1 VKGGAGDRGTDR
13 SPSAGFVLDLE
24 RCVGC
29 GACVLACRLENRLPP
44 GVSWRRIVSLN
55 LARYPGGPTYFF
67 SLACHHC
74 QDPPCVRGCPSGA
87 LGQRPDGVVILTADL
102 CLGCRY
108 CEMACPFGA
117 PSYDSGAGVMTKC
130 HLCHHRLDRGR
141 LPACVEACPT
151 GALSLS
157 GGAAADGL
165 SAFVEE
171 AVPPPLASSA
181 DSAGPP
187 QAFLGELEGRST
199 VLATEVPGFVDP
211 GGARPG
217 LFLVPPA
224 GGIRG
229 ARYRDLVR
237 FLAGP
242 VSGGE
247 EEDRG

>member
-1 VKGGAGDRGTDR
+1 MRASKARGATAPAVRT
-13 SPSAGFVLDLE
+13 GFLLDLG

-29 GACVLACRLENRLPP
+29 GACVLACRLENRLPT

-55 LARYPGGPTYFF
+55 LSRHTGGPTYFF

-74 QDPPCVRGCPSGA
+74 ENPPCARGCPSGA
-87 LGQRPDGVVILTADL
+87 LVKRSDGVVILDATL

-117 PSYDSGAGVMTKC
+117 PAYDPGLGVMTKC

-151 GALSLS
+151 GALTLS
-157 GGAAADGL
+157 GHLVAG
-165 SAFVEE
+165 
-171 AVPPPLASSA
+171 ASSA
-181 DSAGPP
+181 GQPVAGGSSVPE
-187 QAFLGELEGRST
+187 ARDAETLRST
-199 VLATEVPGFVDP
+199 DVPGFVDP

-217 LFLVPPA
+217 LFLSPPE

-229 ARYRDLVR
+229 ARYLELLRILT
-237 FLAGP
+237 GP
-242 VSGGE
+242 ESGGG
-247 EEDRG
+247 EDGHG

>member
-1 VKGGAGDRGTDR
+1 MRASEERG
-13 SPSAGFVLDLE
+13 SPATPAPTGFLLDLG

-29 GACVLACRLENRLPP
+29 GACALACRLENRLPP
-44 GVSWRRIVSLN
+44 GVSWRRIVPLN
-55 LARYPGGPTYFF
+55 LARHTGGPTYFF

-117 PSYDSGAGVMTKC
+117 PAYDAGTGVMTKC

-151 GALSLS
+151 GAL
-157 GGAAADGL
+157 GL
-165 SAFVEE
+165 REEGSVASA
-171 AVPPPLASSA
+171 
-181 DSAGPP
+181 
-187 QAFLGELEGRST
+187 R
-199 VLATEVPGFVDP
+199 EVPGFVDP
-211 GGARPG
+211 GGASPA
-217 LFLVPPA
+217 LWLIPPA

-229 ARYRDLVR
+229 ARYHDLLR
-237 FLAGP
+237 LLAGP
-242 VSGGE
+242 GPVGGE
-247 EEDRG
+247 DDRG